1 VADTY
6 RLDVNGRSRDVEAEP
21 GTSLLLVLR
30 NALGLTGAK
39 FGCGQGLCGACT
51 VWLDGFPTPSCD
63 QPVEYVGDRAVRT
76 VEDLS
81 DDGDPGPLQRSFLDG
96 QAAQCGYCIPGIIMA
111 AAALLAT
118 DPKPSEGDIRTAL
131 AGNLCR
137 CGSHG
142 RILRAI
148 QRVAAQPER
157 TL

>member
-63 QPVEYVGDRAVRT
+63 QPVEYVGERAVRT

-81 DDGDPGPLQRSFLDG
+81 DDGAPGPLQRSFLDG
-96 QAAQCGYCIPGIIMA
+96 QAAQCGYCIPGIVMS
-111 AAALLAT
+111 AAALLRDNPAPT
-118 DPKPSEGDIRTAL
+118 RDDVTAAL
-131 AGNLCR
+131 DRHLCR
-137 CGSHG
+137 CGAHE
-142 RILRAI
+142 RIVNAVLS
-148 QRVAAQPER
+148 AAGA
-157 TL
+157 